1 VFFFLYSRIVFF
13 SVFEGSSRFLAFVF
27 SFVGFYAVASGAFVF
42 IRVYKNVSK
51 ALCALLGFSLFLSE
65 GGVFLLDLYTN
76 YLQGILLDAL
86 QVGHDCFLSVFP

>member
-1 VFFFLYSRIVFF
+1 
-13 SVFEGSSRFLAFVF
+13 LAFVF